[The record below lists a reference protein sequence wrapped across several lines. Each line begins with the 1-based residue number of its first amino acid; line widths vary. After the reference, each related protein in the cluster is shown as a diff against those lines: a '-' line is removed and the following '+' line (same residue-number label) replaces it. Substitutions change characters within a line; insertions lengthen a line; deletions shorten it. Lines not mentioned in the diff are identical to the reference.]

1 MQSEKNN
8 SRINLPRLT
17 KRLVLTVAIV
27 AFVFAMSRPVF
38 AVTTAPTLGTASTFA
53 VLGATTVT
61 NTGLSVIT
69 GDLGVSP
76 GTSCTGLTSPCTGNG
91 PGVVTGGTV
100 HAGDAVAAQAH
111 TDLVTAYNALKA
123 MQCGTNLTGKIL
135 GTDVTT
141 LSSGVYCFDT
151 TAQLTGTLHVSGVV
165 VIQIGTALTTA
176 SNSFVIVD
184 DNSGCG
190 GNVYWEMGSAATLGT
205 GTTFAGNLLANTAI
219 TLTTG
224 ATVSGRALDVTAAVT
239 MDTNHVSACGAG
251 IPAGGPCDTGTGD
264 SDHHHKD
271 KGETGDNDHHHNDKG
286 KHVGNNSLSDQA
298 RNGHD
303 NDDDH
308 GHHSHHGHNDKDDCA
323 KNNDNDNHHDDDT
336 DDQNDNA
343 HSNDD

>member
-1 MQSEKNN
+1 
-8 SRINLPRLT
+8 
-17 KRLVLTVAIV
+17 LTVAIV

-38 AVTTAPTLGTASTFA
+38 AATTAPTLGTASTFA

-76 GTSCTGLTSPCTGNG
+76 GTACTGLPTPCTGNG

-111 TDLVTAYNALKA
+111 TDLVIAYNALKA
-123 MQCGTNLTGKIL
+123 MPCGTNLTGKIL

-151 TAQLTGTLHVSGVV
+151 TAQLTGTLHLSGVV
-165 VIQIGTALTTA
+165 VFQLGTALTTA

-205 GTTFAGNLLANTAI
+205 GTTFAGNILANTAI
-219 TLTTG
+219 TINTG
-224 ATVSGRALDVTAAVT
+224 ATISGRALDVSAAVT
-239 MDTNHVSACGAG
+239 MDTNHISACGAG
-251 IPAGGPCDTGTGD
+251 LPTGGPGTCGE
-264 SDHHHKD
+264 KN
-271 KGETGDNDHHHNDKG
+271 ETGDNDHHHDDND

-298 RNGHD
+298 RSNHD
-303 NDDDH
+303 NDDNH
-308 GHHSHHGHNDKDDCA
+308 GHHSHDNEGHEHTHACHD
-323 KNNDNDNHHDDDT
+323 NDNDRSDNHDS
-336 DDQNDNA
+336 DDQNDNE

>member
-1 MQSEKNN
+1 
-8 SRINLPRLT
+8 LT
-17 KRLVLTVAIV
+17 IAIV

-38 AVTTAPTLGTASTFA
+38 AATTAPTLGTASTFA

-76 GTSCTGLTSPCTGNG
+76 GTACTGLTTPCTGNG

-111 TDLVTAYNALKA
+111 TDLVTAYNALKS

-224 ATVSGRALDVTAAVT
+224 VTVSGRALDVTAAVT

-251 IPAGGPCDTGTGD
+251 IPTGGSCDTGTGD
-264 SDHHHKD
+264 SDHHHND
-271 KGETGDNDHHHNDKG
+271 KGETGDTDHH
-286 KHVGNNSLSDQA
+286 NSLRDQA
-298 RNGHD
+298 RSNHD
-303 NDDDH
+303 TDDSH
-308 GHHSHHGHNDKDDCA
+308 GHHSHDNDKGHNDKDDCA
-323 KNNDNDNHHDDDT
+323 KNNDNENHNNHNT
-336 DDQNDNA
+336 DDQNDNE